1 MAIGGYKF
9 RGFHYPARTAT
20 AGSDAEKAIFLDWFK
35 CRLAAFKASCE
46 ASGALWRLLPACA
59 NTGATSS
66 DDWGDGQAACIHELD
81 DTGCNFGAFFQYGTE
96 DKYMAMVSLN
106 STPASN
112 AGLWKMNN
120 SSTYLIDGGCDFISI
135 DSTNPIT
142 PDNVFSTPA
151 GRLPLRSVDGSLVN
165 SPSNTRNVSSFTEG
179 ICYGFATKGEDIVA
193 FKFSGSLANAS
204 ITASYIYF
212 CAYSPEAFQ
221 SLVSPSDTY
230 KAASFGSSFY
240 LHTDSNFIYNLSCFN
255 TGINLLKNDGSPYTG
270 NSDGPIYGSFVI
282 NDLAARYAST
292 MGVIPFSA
300 PSVVSKAGPI
310 SSEKLYAK
318 GTLRVDLAAINSDAA
333 MRQSSSTTRGETY
346 GGGNYLCVGITCL
359 SSSGVDVYQS
369 AFYIGWD
376 PSNPSILASTSWPD
390 WPDAMPEVQS
400 PVALL
405 DPDRPNVQ

>member
-9 RGFHYPARTAT
+9 RGYHYPARTAT

-66 DDWGDGQAACIHELD
+66 DDWGDGQLACIHELD
-81 DTGCNFGAFFQYGTE
+81 DTGCNFGTFFQYGTE

-106 STPASN
+106 STPASKS
-112 AGLWKMNN
+112 GLWKMYG
-120 SSTYLIDGGCDFISI
+120 SSVYLIDSGCDFISI

-142 PDNVFSTPA
+142 PDNVFSTSA

-165 SPSNTRNVSSFTEG
+165 SPTNARNVSNFSEG

-204 ITASYIYF
+204 LTASYIYF

-221 SLVSPSDTY
+221 SLASPSDTY

-240 LHTDSNFIYNLSCFN
+240 SHTDSNFIYSLSCFY
-255 TGINLLKNDGSPYTG
+255 TGINILKNDGSPYVGGSNTDPV
-270 NSDGPIYGSFVI
+270 SSSFVV
-282 NDLAARYAST
+282 NDLMARYAST

-300 PSVVSKAGPI
+300 PLVVSKFAPI
-310 SSEKLYAK
+310 SSEKMYAK
-318 GTLRVDLAAINSDAA
+318 GTFRVDLAAINGDAVLN
-333 MRQSSSTTRGETY
+333 QNSSTTRGRTY

-359 SSSGVDVYQS
+359 SSSSVDVYQS

-376 PSNPSILASTSWPD
+376 PSNPNILSSTSWPD
-390 WPDAMPEVQS
+390 WPDAMPEA
-400 PVALL
+400 PVADLGPVIL
-405 DPDRPNVQ
+405 Q